1 MNREKHRLLIFATD
15 FPPESVGTASYA
27 HALAAGMQRRGV
39 QVTVL
44 TRECSAAASEAFDR
58 AQPFSVIRMR
68 RPRGVPGAYLAAWGG
83 LRRAL
88 AATRP
93 HCLWTTN
100 GMAARVAG
108 LPGIDRR
115 LPLISSIRGTD
126 IRTRLPGRGPWRRLE
141 SIPQR
146 RCYRRS
152 AAIAAA
158 SGYLREVAISRGI
171 DGGRIFV
178 SFSAV
183 PEELQRIAAA
193 GPASPSSSP
202 APAAGGAGGA
212 PNPTVLTVA
221 RLAAQ
226 KRVDAAI
233 AAMEIVQRR
242 FPGAGYT
249 IVGDGPERPRLEE
262 QARRRR
268 VRVRFAGQVPAM
280 SARLWEF
287 YRGADLFLL
296 TSSGEGLANVLL
308 EAGAFG
314 LASVGPCSGGV
325 PEALADGDTGLLA
338 DPEDPRQVA
347 GKVMQLLADAG
358 ERRRMG
364 ERARRRVG
372 SLFSVD
378 ALADRCHPVLESVL
392 ARAPRAVA
400 GSR

>member
-1 MNREKHRLLIFATD
+1 MNREKDRLLIFGTD
-15 FPPESVGTASYA
+15 FPPESIGTAAYA
-27 HALAAGMQRRGV
+27 HALATGMQRRGV

-44 TRECSAAASEAFDR
+44 TRECSHAASEAFDR
-58 AQPFSVIRMR
+58 AQPFPVIRMP
-68 RPRGVPGAYLAAWGG
+68 RPGNVPIAYLAAWRG
-83 LRRAL
+83 LREAL

-100 GMAARVAG
+100 GMATRVAG
-108 LPGIDRR
+108 LPGIDRG
-115 LPLISSIRGTD
+115 LPVISSIRGTD
-126 IRTRLPGRGPWRRLE
+126 IRTRLPGRGPLRRLE

-158 SGYLREVAISRGI
+158 SEYLREVAVSKGLA
-171 DGGRIFV
+171 GEPIFV

-183 PEELQRIAAA
+183 PEELERIAGE
-193 GPASPSSSP
+193 GPSSPSLP
-202 APAAGGAGGA
+202 ALPEKVGAGS
-212 PNPTVLTVA
+212 TVLTVA
-221 RLAAQ
+221 RLTRQ
-226 KRVDAAI
+226 KRVDVGI

-262 QARRRR
+262 EARRRG
-268 VRVRFAGQVPAM
+268 VRVRFAGKVPAM
-280 SARLWEF
+280 SAGLWQF
-287 YRGADLFLL
+287 YRGAGLFLL
-296 TSSGEGLANVLL
+296 TSRGEGLANVLL

-325 PEALADGDTGLLA
+325 PEALVDGETGLLA
-338 DPEDPRQVA
+338 DAEDPRQVA
-347 GKVMQLLADAG
+347 GKVMQLLADDG
-358 ERRRMG
+358 GRRRMG
-364 ERARRRVG
+364 DSARQRVC

-392 ARAPRAVA
+392 AGGRRAAA

>member
-1 MNREKHRLLIFATD
+1 M
-15 FPPESVGTASYA
+15 
-27 HALAAGMQRRGV
+27 
-39 QVTVL
+39 TVL

-58 AQPFSVIRMR
+58 AQPFSIIRMR
-68 RPRGVPGAYLAAWGG
+68 RPRDVPGAYLAAWGG
-83 LRRAL
+83 LRQAL

-108 LPGIDRR
+108 LPGIDPR
-115 LPLISSIRGTD
+115 LPVISSIRGTD

-158 SGYLREVAISRGI
+158 SGYLREAAISKGVA
-171 DGGRIFV
+171 GERIFV
-178 SFSAV
+178 SFSAI
-183 PEELQRIAAA
+183 PEELEQIAEA
-193 GPASPSSSP
+193 GPASPTL
-202 APAAGGAGGA
+202 AGGGGTGA
-212 PNPTVLTVA
+212 SILTVA
-221 RLAAQ
+221 RLTAQ
-226 KRVDAAI
+226 KRVNVAI

-249 IVGDGPERPRLEE
+249 IVGDGQERPRLEE
-262 QARRRR
+262 QARRRG

-280 SARLWEF
+280 SAGLWQF
-287 YRGADLFLL
+287 YRCADLFLL

-325 PEALADGDTGLLA
+325 PEALVDGETGLLA
-338 DPEDPRQVA
+338 DAEDPRKVA
-347 GKVMQLLADAG
+347 GKVMQLLADDG

-364 ERARRRVG
+364 DRARLRVR

-392 ARAPRAVA
+392 AGAPRAVA

>member
-1 MNREKHRLLIFATD
+1 MNREKHRLLIFGTD

-27 HALAAGMQRRGV
+27 HALATGMQRRGV

-44 TRECSAAASEAFDR
+44 TRDCSAAASEAFDR

-68 RPRGVPGAYLAAWGG
+68 RPRDVPEAYLAAWGG

-100 GMAARVAG
+100 GMATRVAG

-115 LPLISSIRGTD
+115 LPVISSIRGTD

-158 SGYLREVAISRGI
+158 SGYLREAAISKGVA
-171 DGGRIFV
+171 GERIFV
-178 SFSAV
+178 SFSAI
-183 PEELQRIAAA
+183 PEELERLAEEV
-193 GPASPSSSP
+193 PAPRSSSP
-202 APAAGGAGGA
+202 ALPDRAAAG
-212 PNPTVLTVA
+212 TSILTVA
-221 RLAAQ
+221 RLTAQ
-226 KRVDAAI
+226 KRVNVAI

-296 TSSGEGLANVLL
+296 TSSDEGLANVLL

-325 PEALADGDTGLLA
+325 PEALVDGDTGLLA
-338 DPEDPRQVA
+338 DAEDPRQVA
-347 GKVMQLLADAG
+347 GKVMQLLADDG
-358 ERRRMG
+358 GRLRMG
-364 ERARRRVG
+364 VRARLRVR

-392 ARAPRAVA
+392 AGAPRPVA

>member
-1 MNREKHRLLIFATD
+1 MNRERHRLLIFGTD
-15 FPPESVGTASYA
+15 FPPESVGTAAYA
-27 HALAAGMQRRGV
+27 HALATGMQQRGV

-44 TRECSAAASEAFDR
+44 TRDCSVAASEAFDR

-68 RPRGVPGAYLAAWGG
+68 RPPDVPQAYLAAWRG

-100 GMAARVAG
+100 GMATRVAG
-108 LPGIDRR
+108 LPGIDRH
-115 LPLISSIRGTD
+115 LPVISSIRGTD

-158 SGYLREVAISRGI
+158 SRYLREVAISKGVA
-171 DGGRIFV
+171 GERIFV

-183 PEELQRIAAA
+183 PEQLQQIAEA
-193 GPASPSSSP
+193 GPASPTL
-202 APAAGGAGGA
+202 AEGGATGSSI
-212 PNPTVLTVA
+212 LTVA
-221 RLAAQ
+221 RLTDQ
-226 KRVDAAI
+226 KKLNVAI

-262 QARRRR
+262 QARRLG

-280 SARLWEF
+280 SAGLWQF
-287 YRGADLFLL
+287 YRCADLFLL

-325 PEALADGDTGLLA
+325 PEALVDGGTGLLA

-347 GKVMQLLADAG
+347 GKVMQLLADDG

-364 ERARRRVG
+364 DRARLRVR

-392 ARAPRAVA
+392 AGVPRAVA
-400 GSR
+400 GSC

>member
-1 MNREKHRLLIFATD
+1 MNREKHRLLIFGTD
-15 FPPESVGTASYA
+15 FPPESIGTASYA
-27 HALAAGMQRRGV
+27 HALATGMQRRGV

-44 TRECSAAASEAFDR
+44 TRECSHAASEAFDR
-58 AQPFSVIRMR
+58 AQPFPVIRMR
-68 RPRGVPGAYLAAWGG
+68 RPGNVPIAYLAAWHG
-83 LRRAL
+83 LRGAL

-100 GMAARVAG
+100 GMATRVAG
-108 LPGIDRR
+108 LPGIDHR
-115 LPLISSIRGTD
+115 LPVISSIRGTD

-152 AAIAAA
+152 ASIAAA
-158 SGYLREVAISRGI
+158 SGYLREVAVSKGVA
-171 DGGRIFV
+171 GEPIFV

-183 PEELQRIAAA
+183 PEVLERIAGEA
-193 GPASPSSSP
+193 PSSP
-202 APAAGGAGGA
+202 ALPEKVGAGS
-212 PNPTVLTVA
+212 TVLTVA
-221 RLAAQ
+221 RLTRQ
-226 KRVDAAI
+226 KRVDVGI

-262 QARRRR
+262 EARRRG
-268 VRVRFAGQVPAM
+268 VRVRFAGKVPAM
-280 SARLWEF
+280 SAGLWQF
-287 YRGADLFLL
+287 YRGAGLFLL

-325 PEALADGDTGLLA
+325 PEALVDGATGLLA

-347 GKVMQLLADAG
+347 GKVMQLLADDG

-364 ERARRRVG
+364 DRARLRVR

-392 ARAPRAVA
+392 AGAPRAVA